1 MAAQL
6 EAKSEKCY
14 RFQRVDA
21 YDGGIGAFA
30 TRDIK
35 QGELILREKPICT
48 TTLASLDRVEAS
60 LDATA
65 RKRLFSL
72 CDWRA
77 TAAGAPK
84 TALGVFQANGYP
96 APAAAG
102 GDEAGVFL
110 HFSRFNHSCR
120 PNVSHTWH
128 AFAEKCVFAA
138 RDVAAGEELSNNY
151 VELCEPGAARRATL
165 ADRFGF
171 ACACV
176 ACTAPDEA
184 ASDARRTQLAALDD
198 ECYQLCRRGRHAKA
212 VKVAERRLALL
223 AEEGLDAPAALL
235 RTCHDAYQAM
245 DHAGDVEGAAL
256 WLRRVLAHSRK
267 VEPPDSPELARLEAQ
282 LAKLAC

>member
-110 HFSRFNHSCR
+110 DFSRFNHSCR

-151 VELCEPGAARRATL
+151 VELCEP
-165 ADRFGF
+165 
-171 ACACV
+171 
-176 ACTAPDEA
+176 
-184 ASDARRTQLAALDD
+184 
-198 ECYQLCRRGRHAKA
+198 LCRNQIIN
-212 VKVAERRLALL
+212 
-223 AEEGLDAPAALL
+223 P
-235 RTCHDAYQAM
+235 TSM
-245 DHAGDVEGAAL
+245 
-256 WLRRVLAHSRK
+256 
-267 VEPPDSPELARLEAQ
+267 
-282 LAKLAC
+282 

>member
-77 TAAGAPK
+77 TAAGRFKSSQRRSRRHVRRGGSGKP
-84 TALGVFQANGYP
+84 FR
-96 APAAAG
+96 G
-102 GDEAGVFL
+102 GDDGGTAAVWRRMAG
-110 HFSRFNHSCR
+110 
-120 PNVSHTWH
+120 
-128 AFAEKCVFAA
+128 
-138 RDVAAGEELSNNY
+138 
-151 VELCEPGAARRATL
+151 
-165 ADRFGF
+165 
-171 ACACV
+171 
-176 ACTAPDEA
+176 
-184 ASDARRTQLAALDD
+184 
-198 ECYQLCRRGRHAKA
+198 
-212 VKVAERRLALL
+212 
-223 AEEGLDAPAALL
+223 
-235 RTCHDAYQAM
+235 
-245 DHAGDVEGAAL
+245 
-256 WLRRVLAHSRK
+256 
-267 VEPPDSPELARLEAQ
+267 
-282 LAKLAC
+282 